1 MLNTT
6 KSLQLLKGCDKT
18 KFTFKNKHFCQKP
31 GHSKE
36 AERAQ
41 VLLSSKGNDASRMDV
56 VEVSTRLADRLD
68 VAGEEK

>member
-6 KSLQLLKGCDKT
+6 KSLQLLKGCAKT
-18 KFTFKNKHFCQKP
+18 KFTFENKHFYENL

-36 AERAQ
+36 VERGQ
-41 VLLSSKGNDASRMDV
+41 ILLPFNGDDESRTDV
-56 VEVSTRLADRLD
+56 VEVSTGLADRLD